1 MNKTIPTLGSVKEQ
15 KQIKSY
21 KKLLGELIFS
31 QATKNLKMFHHFTHL
46 TGRVFK
52 KLHHW
57 TQ

>member
-31 QATKNLKMFHHFTHL
+31 QATKNLKMFYFTHL

-57 TQ
+57 IQ